1 MAEIRKH
8 NPDDAD
14 ALGKLV
20 REALGER
27 LRPTEPGHTPHARED
42 QETEGRNDDPSH
54 SASALPSW
62 PSDGQRFTF

>member
-27 LRPTEPGHTPHARED
+27 LRPTEPGRASGEAKDEEAEGDDDTP
-42 QETEGRNDDPSH
+42 GPSV
-54 SASALPSW
+54 SALPSW
-62 PSDGQRFTF
+62 PSDSPGFTF